1 MTTRPLQFKGQ
12 QLLLNYVV
20 NPGGTLTVE
29 AFDKTG
35 NVIGKSKPLSGD
47 AVDAPISW
55 SQKPDLS
62 TGNIQL
68 RFNVKNADVYS
79 LRFK

>member
-1 MTTRPLQFKGQ
+1 MTTKPLQFKGQ

-20 NPGGTLTVE
+20 NAGGSLTIE
-29 AFDKTG
+29 ALDGTA
-35 NVIGKSKPLSGD
+35 NVIGKSEPLSGD
-47 AVDAPISW
+47 AVDTPVSW
-55 SQKPDLS
+55 NQKPDLS

-79 LRFK
+79 MRFE